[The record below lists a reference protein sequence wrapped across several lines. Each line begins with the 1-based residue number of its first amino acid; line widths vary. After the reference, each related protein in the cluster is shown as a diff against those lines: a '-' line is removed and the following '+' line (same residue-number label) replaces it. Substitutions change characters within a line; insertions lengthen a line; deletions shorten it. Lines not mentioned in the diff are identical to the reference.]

1 MGEFLN
7 AVLEFP
13 TVLFTF
19 LLVVVIVYWLI
30 VLFGGA
36 DTDLLDADPAGVVD
50 GGADGGFGGF
60 LGSVGLGGV
69 PVTVGLSVLVLV
81 AWFVSLAGSTVA
93 DGALASVAVL
103 VAALVVAWL
112 ATRLLVV
119 PLRRLFPETSGDSRT
134 AFVGRRCV
142 IRTGT
147 VTDTFG
153 QAEVTA
159 ADGSSAIVQ
168 VRQTGTDTFT
178 AGSTAVIYEY
188 DRDGEFFWVVPA
200 PTGPTPGQRELS

>member
-1 MGEFLN
+1 MGEFLD
-7 AVLEFP
+7 AILGFP

-19 LLVVVIVYWLI
+19 LLVIVIAYWLI

-36 DTDLLDADPAGVVD
+36 DTEVLDGDVVD
-50 GGADGGFGGF
+50 GVADGGFGGF

-69 PVTVGLSVLVLV
+69 PATVGLSVLVLV
-81 AWFVSLAGSTVA
+81 AWFASLAGSTVGG
-93 DGALASVAVL
+93 GALLRVGVL
-103 VAALVVAWL
+103 VGALVVAWL
-112 ATRLLVV
+112 AARVIV
-119 PLRRLFPETSGDSRT
+119 IPLRRLFPVTSGDSRT
-134 AFVGRRCV
+134 AFVGRTCV

-147 VTDTFG
+147 VTEAFG

-188 DRDGEFFWVVPA
+188 DQHGEFFWVVP
-200 PTGPTPGQRELS
+200 TPGHRELS

>member
-13 TVLFTF
+13 TILFTV
-19 LLVVVIVYWLI
+19 LLVVVLAYWLI

-36 DTDLLDADPAGVVD
+36 DTESLDADVVD
-50 GGADGGFGGF
+50 GGTAGGFGGF

-69 PVTVGLSVLVLV
+69 PATIGLSVLVLL
-81 AWFVSLAGSTVA
+81 AWFVSLAGSTVV
-93 DGALASVAVL
+93 DGALPSVAVL
-103 VAALVVAWL
+103 VVALVVAWL

-134 AFVGRRCV
+134 AFVGRECV
-142 IRTGT
+142 IRTGS

-200 PTGPTPGQRELS
+200 PTGPTPGHRELP

>member
-7 AVLEFP
+7 ATLEFP

-19 LLVVVIVYWLI
+19 LLVLVIAYWLI

-36 DTDLLDADPAGVVD
+36 DTEDAD
-50 GGADGGFGGF
+50 FGGF
-60 LGSVGLGGV
+60 LGSLGLGGV
-69 PVTVGLSVLVLV
+69 PATVGLSVLVLV
-81 AWFVSLAGSTVA
+81 AWFVSLAGSTVT
-93 DGALASVAVL
+93 DGALLRLAVL
-103 VAALVVAWL
+103 VVALVVAWL
-112 ATRLLVV
+112 VTRVLVV
-119 PLRRLFPETSGDSRT
+119 PLGRLFPATTGDSRT
-134 AFVGRRCV
+134 AFVGRTCV
-142 IRTGT
+142 VRTGT
-147 VTDTFG
+147 VTETFG

-188 DRDGEFFWVVPA
+188 DQDGEFFWIV
-200 PTGPTPGQRELS
+200 PTPGLRELS

>member
-1 MGEFLN
+1 MGEFLDV
-7 AVLEFP
+7 VLEFP

-19 LLVVVIVYWLI
+19 LLVVVIAYWLI
-30 VLFGGA
+30 VVFGGA
-36 DTDLLDADPAGVVD
+36 DTESLDADVVD
-50 GGADGGFGGF
+50 GGAAGGFGGF

-69 PVTVGLSVLVLV
+69 PATVGLSVLVLV
-81 AWFVSLAGSTVA
+81 AWFVSLAGSTVV
-93 DGALASVAVL
+93 DGALLRVAVL
-103 VAALVVAWL
+103 VVALVVAWL

-119 PLRRLFPETSGDSRT
+119 PLRRLFPQTSGDSRT
-134 AFVGRRCV
+134 AFVGRGCV

-200 PTGPTPGQRELS
+200 PTDPTPGQRELL